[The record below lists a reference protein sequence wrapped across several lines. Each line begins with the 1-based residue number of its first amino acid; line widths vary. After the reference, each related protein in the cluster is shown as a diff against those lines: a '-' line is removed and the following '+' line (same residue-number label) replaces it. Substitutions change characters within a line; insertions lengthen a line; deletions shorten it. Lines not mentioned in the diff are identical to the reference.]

1 MKLVFLYGPPAAGK
15 TTIGREVAERTGFR
29 FFYNHLSI
37 PVARAIFPRN
47 QEPSVNKQGDE
58 LVQAI
63 RLLCITAAAK
73 EDTNLVFTLAY
84 SGAVDNEWIAKV
96 VQAVETQGG
105 EVCFAELHATTE
117 ALKSRVADQSRQEMK
132 KLIDPERLQHMLDTR
147 DLLATVPYQNVC
159 KIDTSTMPP
168 ATAASRIIE
177 HFALPIASLPVAEK

>member
-1 MKLVFLYGPPAAGK
+1 
-15 TTIGREVAERTGFR
+15 
-29 FFYNHLSI
+29 
-37 PVARAIFPRN
+37 
-47 QEPSVNKQGDE
+47 
-58 LVQAI
+58 
-63 RLLCITAAAK
+63 
-73 EDTNLVFTLAY
+73 
-84 SGAVDNEWIAKV
+84 

-159 KIDTSTMPP
+159 RIDTSTMPP